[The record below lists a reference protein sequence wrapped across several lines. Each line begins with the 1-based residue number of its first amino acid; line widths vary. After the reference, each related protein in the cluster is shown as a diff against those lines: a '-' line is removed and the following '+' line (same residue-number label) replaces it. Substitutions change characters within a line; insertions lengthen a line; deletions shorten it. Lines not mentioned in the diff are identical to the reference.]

1 MPQGHTVNVVIEN
14 VRKTS
19 WWLGWAAAWVLMG
32 AIFIVIY
39 PHPAVILVVGIV
51 SVSIAAMYLWEGF
64 HRTPDAVA
72 LMDQGIELRFKSGK
86 ARFVAWD
93 GIERIE
99 IPPNDPSTFYGKRLV
114 LGYVFIKGERK
125 PLFLTIESTR
135 IILEHKAKAQENVGT

>member
-1 MPQGHTVNVVIEN
+1 MDVVIEN

-32 AIFIVIY
+32 VVFIIIY

-51 SVSIAAMYLWEGF
+51 SASMAVMYLWEGF

-86 ARFVAWD
+86 ARFIAWD
-93 GIERIE
+93 DIEKVE
-99 IPPNDPSTFYGKRLV
+99 IPPNDPSTFYGKHLV
-114 LGYVFIKGERK
+114 MGNVFIRGERK
-125 PLFLTIESTR
+125 PVFLTIESTKT
-135 IILEHKAKAQENVGT
+135 ILERKGEGTGECRHDLRSV